1 MTVVAF
7 ILIAVFVAYFFRSYI
22 WPFAQAKW
30 YGTEAD
36 AVVSRIE
43 KDVRSTGG
51 TDYATCYYYYYVTFQ
66 TESGLQNEA
75 RLLNPKKQLTIGD
88 RVRVRYLTKS
98 NDCAVLMVITDHS
111 RSRFEAAKKGQT
123 YSSDRS
129 GA

>member
-22 WPFAQAKW
+22 WRLAQAKW
-30 YGTEAD
+30 YGTETD

-51 TDYATCYYYYYVTFQ
+51 TDYATCYYHYYVTFQ

-75 RLLNPKKQLTIGD
+75 RLLNPKKQLVTGS
-88 RVRVRYLTKS
+88 RVRIRYQPERDHCATLTE
-98 NDCAVLMVITDHS
+98 II
-111 RSRFEAAKKGQT
+111 RI
-123 YSSDRS
+123 
-129 GA
+129 